1 MTHPVWADGDAYEA
15 YVGRWSRLV
24 AAEFLRGLD
33 VVAGRQWLD
42 VGSGTGVLTSTI
54 LADAAPARV
63 TGVDPSA
70 GFVATARTRVAD
82 ARATFQVGDARALP
96 VGDRT
101 ADVVVSGLTL
111 NFVPEPARA
120 VAEFARVVRP
130 AGTVAAYIWDYADG
144 MAMMRHFWAA
154 AAQLDPAAATLDEES
169 RGSVWRPEALR
180 ALWEDA
186 GLGEVSV
193 RPVDVPT
200 VFADFADYWMPFL
213 GGQGT
218 APAYVR
224 TFTGPAREALRQALL
239 ARLPVEPDGS
249 IHLGARAWAVRGVAA
264 Q

>member
-33 VVAGRQWLD
+33 VAAGRQWLD

-54 LADAAPARV
+54 LADTAPARV

-70 GFVATARTRVAD
+70 GFVATARTRIAD
-82 ARATFQVGDARALP
+82 ARATFHVGDARALP

-154 AAQLDPAAATLDEES
+154 AAQLDPAAATLDEQS

-218 APAYVR
+218 APGYVR
-224 TFTGPAREALRQALL
+224 TFTEPAREALRQALL

-249 IHLGARAWAVRGVAA
+249 IHLGARAWAVRGVTA